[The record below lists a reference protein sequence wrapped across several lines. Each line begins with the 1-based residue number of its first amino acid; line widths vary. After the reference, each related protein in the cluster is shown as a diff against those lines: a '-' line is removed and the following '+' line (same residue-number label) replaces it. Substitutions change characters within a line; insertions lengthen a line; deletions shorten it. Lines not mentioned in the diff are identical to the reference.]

1 LITKVCARPPG
12 PGASDRQVGGRIT
25 RSASVL
31 ETCPRNARTHS
42 EGAYRV
48 LSLVVHLPNE
58 GDGMRSRRP
67 TSRLLRPLAR
77 LRPTRISHRQDP
89 PQGVLLLHVEADGS
103 VQIWTARASGPA
115 VSGLRH
121 QPPIRPA
128 KTAAGPQSVLKTMV
142 TAGSHCVMTVN
153 VTAGQSIWSVPDPR
167 SDVRSQS
174 PAYRSA
180 HRHSGLD
187 WQRSFSAKTS
197 DDVPPV
203 VPENRYQSAG
213 ATESATRRTTNGNFI
228 RLLRRRDS
236 RRD

>member
-1 LITKVCARPPG
+1 LRDTWGSGALITKVCARPPG
-12 PGASDRQVGGRIT
+12 PGASDRQVGGGIT

-31 ETCPRNARTHS
+31 ETCPRNARTH
-42 EGAYRV
+42 
-48 LSLVVHLPNE
+48 
-58 GDGMRSRRP
+58 RRESSYS
-67 TSRLLRPLAR
+67 TSRPMGPSRSGPLG
-77 LRPTRISHRQDP
+77 RQD
-89 PQGVLLLHVEADGS
+89 LLFQVC
-103 VQIWTARASGPA
+103 ASSPRYGPE
-115 VSGLRH
+115 
-121 QPPIRPA
+121 

-174 PAYRSA
+174 PTYRSA

-187 WQRSFSAKTS
+187 WQGIFSAKTS

-228 RLLRRRDS
+228 RLSRRRDS